1 VTYLYRCY
9 GDDGRLLYV
18 GMTDNVERRLQS
30 HRVDKSAWFE
40 HLANITV
47 EQHPDRI
54 SAEAAERNAI
64 RSERPLYNVSG
75 SGSAQSPIQIAA
87 IVERIKAEVDDDLLY
102 TPYDA
107 AAKLNRS
114 RTTIQILTSSGEL
127 RSMKIGRYR
136 RIPGDALKEYAATL
150 EAAALA
156 VATCP

>member
-1 VTYLYRCY
+1 VSYVYRAY

-18 GMTDNVERRLQS
+18 GMSDNVENRLQQ
-30 HRVDKSAWFE
+30 HRVNNAAWFD
-40 HLANITV
+40 HLANVTV

-75 SGSAQSPIQIAA
+75 SGRTQSPIQIAR
-87 IVERIKAEVDDDLLY
+87 IVEKVKAEVDDGLLY
-102 TPYDA
+102 TPTDA

-114 RTTIQILTSSGEL
+114 LTFVQLLITSGEL
-127 RSMKIGRYR
+127 RSMKIGRRR

-150 EAAALA
+150 EAAAQA
-156 VATCP
+156 VAT